1 MSLQPELPFEF
12 IVAGT
17 PVSLQGSA
25 TSQEAWKER
34 IRRTARR
41 ALPEGAWLIEG
52 RLEVTIFLFPAGQ
65 MQGDIDNCAKPILD
79 ALGKVV
85 YFDDRQID
93 RLVLQ
98 RFEPDLPCQIVNPSK
113 TLVDTI
119 GSERP
124 VVYIRI
130 DEAPNRERAL

>member
-1 MSLQPELPFEF
+1 MSLQPDLPFEF
-12 IVAGT
+12 NVPGT
-17 PVSLQGSA
+17 PVSLQGSPS
-25 TSQEAWKER
+25 SQEAWKER
-34 IRRTARR
+34 IRRLARA
-41 ALPEGAWLIEG
+41 ALPEGAWLVEG

-93 RLVLQ
+93 RLVIQ
-98 RFEPDLPCQIVNPSK
+98 RFEPFVPCQVLDPSRK
-113 TLVDTI
+113 LIETI

-130 DEAPNRERAL
+130 DEEPNRERAL